1 VLAGRNAENP
11 NDNSTGDD
19 SDGRAGDADREV
31 AGPPPNQVG
40 HPPGPEEA
48 DRIMALLRHIP
59 KEYHCRLCMLMGK
72 EGRVQSLDRKIGSA
86 FNWTE
91 MWKDGSS
98 GKTRELMEEHAHGR
112 KGGSEEYLHNV
123 EWNFARRNNWL
134 LTRVECLERR
144 GVQVRP

>member
-48 DRIMALLRHIP
+48 DRIMALLRYLVAKGHAFGNASQ
-59 KEYHCRLCMLMGK
+59 L
-72 EGRVQSLDRKIGSA
+72 VDANDRAS
-86 FNWTE
+86 
-91 MWKDGSS
+91 
-98 GKTRELMEEHAHGR
+98 
-112 KGGSEEYLHNV
+112 
-123 EWNFARRNNWL
+123 
-134 LTRVECLERR
+134 
-144 GVQVRP
+144 